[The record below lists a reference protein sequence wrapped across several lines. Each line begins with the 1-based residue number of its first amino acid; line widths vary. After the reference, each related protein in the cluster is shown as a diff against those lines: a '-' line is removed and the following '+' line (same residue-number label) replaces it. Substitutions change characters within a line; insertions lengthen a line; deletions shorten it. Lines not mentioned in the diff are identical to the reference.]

1 MNGKLREL
9 REKMLDAFE
18 GRKRTAVISGC
29 AAVVFI
35 VAACFPAIAANQINL
50 SSESSKTEELIAA
63 EDANIS
69 GDDPADQGNAGMKL
83 SDTEPCAP
91 DIRPSE
97 SQSAKKSI
105 AADQAVAGGNA
116 TVVDEVNASTS
127 SSNEDSAKSQSGSS
141 STSDSQKTW
150 VEDIERMWVV
160 DRAAWVETIPVYES
174 LERSI
179 CNICGADITGSTSD
193 HNKQH
198 MLAGEG
204 SGYHSEVQRVK
215 IGEETIEH
223 REEGH
228 WETVVVGGHWE

>member
-9 REKMLDAFE
+9 KKKMLDAFE

-35 VAACFPAIAANQINL
+35 VAACFTAIAANQINM
-50 SSESSKTEELIAA
+50 SSESSKTEEQIAA
-63 EDANIS
+63 ENASIS
-69 GDDPADQGNAGMKL
+69 DNNPTDQGNAEMGL
-83 SDTEPCAP
+83 DATEAGAP

-97 SQSAKKSI
+97 SQSAKESTT
-105 AADQAVAGGNA
+105 ADHTVAGSSTTVIDEDNA
-116 TVVDEVNASTS
+116 NAS
-127 SSNEDSAKSQSGSS
+127 SSNEDSAKSQSGS
-141 STSDSQKTW
+141 TSDSQRIW
-150 VEDIERMWVV
+150 VEDTEKIWVV
-160 DRAAWVETIPVYES
+160 DKAAWVETIPVYES
-174 LERSI
+174 VERSI
-179 CNICGADITGSTSD
+179 CNICGADITGSTSA

>member
-97 SQSAKKSI
+97 SQRAKKS
-105 AADQAVAGGNA
+105 VTYNFLRTLTAG
-116 TVVDEVNASTS
+116 
-127 SSNEDSAKSQSGSS
+127 
-141 STSDSQKTW
+141 
-150 VEDIERMWVV
+150 
-160 DRAAWVETIPVYES
+160 
-174 LERSI
+174 
-179 CNICGADITGSTSD
+179 
-193 HNKQH
+193 
-198 MLAGEG
+198 
-204 SGYHSEVQRVK
+204 
-215 IGEETIEH
+215 
-223 REEGH
+223 
-228 WETVVVGGHWE
+228 

>member
-1 MNGKLREL
+1 MNGKLRKI
-9 REKMLDAFE
+9 REKMLDIFKN
-18 GRKRTAVISGC
+18 RKKTAIISGC

-35 VAACFPAIAANQINL
+35 AAAYFPAIAAHQINL
-50 SSESSKTEELIAA
+50 SSESSKTEEQIAA
-63 EDANIS
+63 KDASIS
-69 GDDPADQGNAGMKL
+69 NDNPADQGNAEMRL
-83 SDTEPCAP
+83 DVTEADAP

-97 SQSAKKSI
+97 SQSAKESTT
-105 AADQAVAGGNA
+105 ADHTVAGGDAAVIDGDNA
-116 TVVDEVNASTS
+116 NASS
-127 SSNEDSAKSQSGSS
+127 SDKNSAKTQSS

-150 VEDIERMWVV
+150 VEDPERIWVV

-174 LERSI
+174 VERSV
-179 CNICGADITGSTSD
+179 CNICDADITGSTSA

-204 SGYHSEVQRVK
+204 SGYHSEVRQVK
-215 IGEETIEH
+215 VGEETIEH

>member
-1 MNGKLREL
+1 MNDKLREI
-9 REKMLDAFE
+9 REKMLSAFKN
-18 GRKRTAVISGC
+18 RKKTAIIAGC

-35 VAACFPAIAANQINL
+35 AAACFPAIAAHQINL
-50 SSESSKTEELIAA
+50 SSESSKTEERITA
-63 EDANIS
+63 EDASIS

-91 DIRPSE
+91 DVRPSE
-97 SQSAKKSI
+97 SHSAKESI

-116 TVVDEVNASTS
+116 TIVDEVNASTS

-179 CNICGADITGSTSD
+179 CNICGADITGNTSD

-198 MLAGEG
+198 MLAEEG
-204 SGYHSEVQRVK
+204 SGYHSEVRQVK
-215 IGEETIEH
+215 VGEETIKH

-228 WETVVVGGHWE
+228 WETVAVGGHWE

>member
-1 MNGKLREL
+1 MNDKPKKIRGKIL
-9 REKMLDAFE
+9 
-18 GRKRTAVISGC
+18 AVFKNKKKTTIIAGC

-35 VAACFPAIAANQINL
+35 AAACFPAIAAHQINL
-50 SSESSKTEELIAA
+50 SSESSKTEEQMTA
-63 EDANIS
+63 EDASVS
-69 GDDPADQGNAGMKL
+69 GDNPADQGNTGMTL

-91 DIRPSE
+91 DVRPSE
-97 SQSAKKSI
+97 SQSTKESI
-105 AADQAVAGGNA
+105 AADQAAAGGNA

-127 SSNEDSAKSQSGSS
+127 SSDEDSANLQSS

-150 VEDIERMWVV
+150 VEEIERIWVV
-160 DRAAWVETIPVYES
+160 DKAAWVETIPIYES

-215 IGEETIEH
+215 VGEETIEH

-228 WETVVVGGHWE
+228 WETVAVGGHWE